1 MKVPRADSR
10 TLQYAALCNFVRGS
24 RQVLSKRKELDA
36 NDPVVCE
43 CDVRANMI
51 SIRDEKARER

>member
-1 MKVPRADSR
+1 
-10 TLQYAALCNFVRGS
+10 
-24 RQVLSKRKELDA
+24 LSKGKELDA